1 MTLLHRSGVIANFAL
16 LFPWFLL
23 IVLLLV
29 GSLKAMTVAPE
40 IRRSFAG
47 HGVI

>member
-1 MTLLHRSGVIANFAL
+1 VRYNCNFAL
-16 LFPWFLL
+16 LFLWFLL

-29 GSLKAMTVAPE
+29 DNLKAMTVAPE
-40 IRRSFAG
+40 IRHTFVG

>member
-1 MTLLHRSGVIANFAL
+1 L

-23 IVLLLV
+23 IFLLLA

-40 IRRSFAG
+40 IRRTFAG
-47 HGVI
+47 HEVI